1 MTNETNPTPRVF
13 VIGATRV
20 KEDASMTGRSNEE
33 IRDLLKPTY
42 PEVAYATIR
51 ETEQDGQKIVTYLA
65 RPGHKG

>member
-13 VIGATRV
+13 VIGATRI
-20 KEDASMTGRSNEE
+20 KEDASMADRSNEE
-33 IRDLLKPTY
+33 IRDLLKTTY
-42 PEVAYATIR
+42 PEVAHATIR